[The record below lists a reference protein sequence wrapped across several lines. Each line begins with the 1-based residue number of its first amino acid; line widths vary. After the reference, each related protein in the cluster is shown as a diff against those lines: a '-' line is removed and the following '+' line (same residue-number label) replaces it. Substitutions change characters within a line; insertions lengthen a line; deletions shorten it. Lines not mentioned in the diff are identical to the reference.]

1 MSNAAP
7 LEQEDWSFAKLS
19 PAETLW
25 GPHGYHRY
33 PAKFIPQLVRRT
45 IECFSEPGDLIGD
58 VFLGSGT
65 TGIEALRT
73 KRRFYGSDINP
84 VACFIS
90 QAKCTPINPQ
100 ELEKSWQELEVAVK
114 NAPCIERRQLNKRE
128 KQLIERIDI
137 SHASSEDRF
146 RYWIPGR
153 HRTSLEVILLA
164 ILGVSSPTIRTF
176 YLCAFSNILRRC
188 STWLS
193 GSTKPQKDLEKTLGN
208 PPEEFTK
215 QVRDMMKR
223 NKLYWDDLLAIGLSP
238 AKLFVPQ
245 RISLADARQ
254 LNFSTG
260 ALDLLVTSPPYATCY
275 EYADLHQ
282 LTQLWF
288 EHYGILAIR
297 HGEQALI
304 GSKMISSRENAGD
317 VLSTGSRTANK
328 ALKRLEKV
336 ADEQGSKRA
345 DILREA
351 RALRCYF
358 QDMQLAVKEMAR
370 VTKPGKRMV
379 LIIGDSRRRNVDI
392 PTTAALKEMALA
404 NGFTLERK
412 IVRQVAGRVLV
423 SKRDNETGRFSST
436 ANSDTEVYPEENVLV
451 FVRGGHA
458 TGG

>member
-1 MSNAAP
+1 MP
-7 LEQEDWSFAKLS
+7 TTTLLEQEDWSFAKLS
-19 PAETLW
+19 RTETLW

-45 IECFSEPGDLIGD
+45 IECFSELGDLVGD

-65 TGIEALRT
+65 TGVEALRT
-73 KRRFYGSDINP
+73 KRKFYGSDINP

-100 ELEKSWQELEVAVK
+100 ELEKSWEGLKAAIT
-114 NAPCIERRQLNKRE
+114 NAPSIERRHLTKAE
-128 KQLIERIDI
+128 KKVIHDIDI
-137 SHASSEDRF
+137 SHASSEERF
-146 RYWIPGR
+146 RYWIPGQ
-153 HRTSLEVILLA
+153 HRTSLEVILQA
-164 ILGVSSPTIRTF
+164 ILVVSSPTIRTF

-208 PPEEFTK
+208 PPEEFAK

-223 NKLYWDDLLAIGLSP
+223 NKLYWEDLLATGQSP
-238 AKLFVPQ
+238 SKLFIPQ
-245 RISLADARQ
+245 RICLSDARQ
-254 LNFSTG
+254 LNVASG
-260 ALDLLVTSPPYATCY
+260 AFDLLVTSPPYATCY

-297 HGEQALI
+297 DGEQALI
-304 GSKMISSRENAGD
+304 GSKMISSRENAGG
-317 VLSTGSRTANK
+317 VLSTGSQTANR
-328 ALKRLEKV
+328 ALKQLEQV
-336 ADEQGSKRA
+336 AEAQGSKRA

-423 SKRDNETGRFSST
+423 STRDNETGRFSST
-436 ANSDTEVYPEENVLV
+436 ADSDTEVYPEENVLV
-451 FVRGGHA
+451 FVRGGDV